1 MKYHAIPTPCP
12 RQLDAA
18 LRPDIRHAIHELNRE
33 LTNTLQK
40 LTKKMPKQHCN
51 QLFYLHDPRSM
62 DHLVHRLQEEDELI
76 IHAEGY
82 PFIIGPLESGPY
94 VLTPF
99 QLASLLNERKLPNI
113 QLHINLLAC
122 NSATDYNGSNFARDL
137 SIALHAFFRYR
148 HITVTGYTGFIEVKS
163 NAKYAVSSVLG
174 RSTKG
179 THAALDDAKWMYKNN
194 VPIFEGR
201 VLVTNFSDMGTAW
214 ANPFIKQ
221 TQQERRLIMSASSPS
236 HHEIRPLATS
246 CSLSAKNFFTS
257 SHANDRDSHLKKSS
271 SNESFLLK

>member
-1 MKYHAIPTPCP
+1 MKYHALPTPSP

-33 LTNTLQK
+33 LTSTLQK
-40 LTKKMPKQHCN
+40 LIKKTPRQHYN

-62 DHLVHRLQEEDELI
+62 DNLVHLLQEEDELV

-82 PFIIGPLESGPY
+82 PFLIGPLESGPY

-113 QLHINLLAC
+113 KLHINLLTC

-137 SIALHAFFRYR
+137 SIALHSFFR
-148 HITVTGYTGFIEVKS
+148 HTQITVTGYTGFIEAKS

-179 THAALDDAKWMYKNN
+179 THAALDDAKCIYENN
-194 VPIFEGR
+194 VPIFTGK
-201 VLVTNFSDMGTAW
+201 VLIKNFSDMGIAW
-214 ANPFIKQ
+214 ADPFIKQ
-221 TQQERRLIMSASSPS
+221 TQQERRLIMSTFIPDKKP
-236 HHEIRPLATS
+236 PLATS
-246 CSLSAKNFFTS
+246 CSLSSNNFFTS
-257 SHANDRDSHLKKSS
+257 NHANDYDPLLNKSNS
-271 SNESFLLK
+271 SESFLLK